1 MKTKITR
8 LLEQLGQGLVEREQ
22 TLKLAM
28 LTVLAG
34 ENLVLVGPPGTGKSL
49 VARRVAQSLSGDGPA
64 SHFEY
69 LLTKFSTPEELFG
82 PLSISALKA
91 DRFHRNTAGYL
102 PTVRIAFL
110 DEIFKASSSILNA
123 LLTILNERVYHNGTE
138 VQPVPLQSL
147 IAASNELPADQEELA
162 ALYDRFLVRVFVDY
176 VGTSNLSRL
185 FEPTTEPTLPPQDLL
200 TAQDLAQIQQ
210 AANQVVFEPA
220 LIQAVQ
226 DIWAA
231 HKETFKEDR
240 RERLSDRRLKKV
252 IHLMRVSAAT
262 NGRETVDLSDLML
275 LKDCLWNHADNTGK
289 VRELVL
295 NTLKRH
301 NKQIST
307 EFVAAQH
314 PALAPIIVS
323 PGSIVKGYA
332 GSGTENDPLLIQ
344 SVEDLTDLTRTD
356 VGALGYFFRQ
366 TTDLDISGIST
377 WPIIHFRG
385 HYDGAGH
392 TIADRQSPS
401 LRKLFT
407 SAKASHIKRLNLIN
421 FELASTLG
429 EAASSLMSSFLFN
442 LNQQTTKQITCTVVE
457 CKASGGNLISSNAE
471 NCEIYLC
478 SADGNIVGDK
488 ATGCKIN
495 SCRSGGT
502 IASDAV
508 GSEISECTS
517 RLPLIWNQAL
527 LCTIKDCLVLLDASY
542 TEDRGQKGGI
552 ARDSAES
559 SIERCLISGKW
570 DGSVRLSGI
579 TTSGARII
587 HDCIIGNIHIG
598 YGASIESII
607 QKEVQQQ
614 RQQQHQHMSSSFL
627 YAPKVDQKLQQRGQ
641 TNKNHAVDTTCTLKT
656 KNKNQGDNQKD
667 YEAISATRLTQRFF
681 ETTLGWDFS
690 HIWTWDNQAHRPAL
704 RRIAESISLQSSHA
718 QNSGALQSTTDQ
730 LTQQV
735 KSNIWL

>member
-8 LLEQLGQGLVEREQ
+8 LLEQLGQGLVEREH
-22 TLKLAM
+22 TLKLAL

-123 LLTILNERVYHNGTE
+123 LLTILNERIYHNGTE

-200 TAQDLAQIQQ
+200 TAQDLAQIRQ

-301 NKQIST
+301 NRQIAT
-307 EFVAAQH
+307 EFVAAQPN
-314 PALAPIIVS
+314 PAAAKINITSSTTLH
-323 PGSIVKGYA
+323 GYV
-332 GSGTENDPLLIQ
+332 GSGTAGDPLLIR
-344 SVEDLTDLTRTD
+344 SVEDLMGLARSD
-356 VGALGYFFRQ
+356 VGTIGYFFRQ
-366 TTDLDISGIST
+366 ITDLDIRSISA
-377 WPIIHFRG
+377 WPIINFKG
-385 HYDGAGH
+385 HYDGDGNF
-392 TIADRQSPS
+392 IADKQGAFPRNIFSS
-401 LRKLFT
+401 T
-407 SAKASHIKRLNLIN
+407 INSNIKKLNLIN
-421 FELASTLG
+421 VRLAGSLG
-429 EAASSLMSSFLFN
+429 SS
-442 LNQQTTKQITCTVVE
+442 QGPCTVTA
-457 CKASGGNLISSNAE
+457 CTTSASLAFKAE
-471 NCEIYLC
+471 NSDITSCAAE
-478 SADGNIVGDK
+478 SNIVDSFAKKCTIHSCTAIKNIIGDV
-488 ATGCKIN
+488 ATECTITLCKIGSN
-495 SCRSGGT
+495 HQIPEEHNGT
-502 IASDAV
+502 
-508 GSEISECTS
+508 
-517 RLPLIWNQAL
+517 
-527 LCTIKDCLVLLDASY
+527 
-542 TEDRGQKGGI
+542 
-552 ARDSAES
+552 
-559 SIERCLISGKW
+559 
-570 DGSVRLSGI
+570 
-579 TTSGARII
+579 
-587 HDCIIGNIHIG
+587 
-598 YGASIESII
+598 IESIS
-607 QKEVQQQ
+607 QKI
-614 RQQQHQHMSSSFL
+614 
-627 YAPKVDQKLQQRGQ
+627 
-641 TNKNHAVDTTCTLKT
+641 KN
-656 KNKNQGDNQKD
+656 
-667 YEAISATRLTQRFF
+667 
-681 ETTLGWDFS
+681 
-690 HIWTWDNQAHRPAL
+690 
-704 RRIAESISLQSSHA
+704 
-718 QNSGALQSTTDQ
+718 
-730 LTQQV
+730 
-735 KSNIWL
+735 NIWL

>member
-22 TLKLAM
+22 TLKLAL

-185 FEPTTEPTLPPQDLL
+185 FETTTEPTLPPQDLL
-200 TAQDLAQIQQ
+200 TTQDLAQIRQ

-275 LKDCLWNHADNTGK
+275 LKDCLWNHADNAPK
-289 VRELVL
+289 VQALVIKTLQRHSRQAPVTLSDQAQAPAYELGGDGR
-295 NTLKRH
+295 TLVPVK
-301 NKQIST
+301 T
-307 EFVAAQH
+307 AT
-314 PALAPIIVS
+314 ALATKIAMLAQAPRRSSAV
-323 PGSIVKGYA
+323 VTGYM
-332 GSGTENDPLLIQ
+332 GSGTADDPLLIQ
-344 SVEDLTDLTRTD
+344 SVDDLVDLARPE
-356 VGALGYFFRQ
+356 VGQRGYHFRQ
-366 TTDLDISGIST
+366 TTDLDISSIST
-377 WPIIHFRG
+377 WPDIDFKGYYHGNGKSIFDTKKSESIWIRDHEKKENHWIFQSATESYITELQLINRGMTASARNGSKFISCKTSTTLLGHAEDCEIISCE
-385 HYDGAGH
+385 A
-392 TIADRQSPS
+392 S
-401 LRKLFT
+401 LRIFNGHAAT
-407 SAKASHIKRLNLIN
+407 CSIHNCIVGILISETTYCCN
-421 FELASTLG
+421 IISCQSGGSFVHG
-429 EAASSLMSSFLFN
+429 EAKSTKFLDCLTIN
-442 LNQQTTKQITCTVVE
+442 NNAMLPGGVANEIIDCTVAR
-457 CKASGGNLISSNAE
+457 CFS
-471 NCEIYLC
+471 
-478 SADGNIVGDK
+478 
-488 ATGCKIN
+488 TGRTTYYEWC
-495 SCRSGGT
+495 
-502 IASDAV
+502 
-508 GSEISECTS
+508 
-517 RLPLIWNQAL
+517 
-527 LCTIKDCLVLLDASY
+527 
-542 TEDRGQKGGI
+542 GI
-552 ARDSAES
+552 ARTVNSSNITKCALGRFTSDS
-559 SIERCLISGKW
+559 ILGGK
-570 DGSVRLSGI
+570 I
-579 TTSGARII
+579 AR
-587 HDCIIGNIHIG
+587 
-598 YGASIESII
+598 E
-607 QKEVQQQ
+607 
-614 RQQQHQHMSSSFL
+614 
-627 YAPKVDQKLQQRGQ
+627 
-641 TNKNHAVDTTCTLKT
+641 NKNNSTFD
-656 KNKNQGDNQKD
+656 KNVFIDSVAQSGGING
-667 YEAISATRLTQRFF
+667 EAIAAARFNQRYF
-681 ETTLGWDFS
+681 EHTLNWDFEK
-690 HIWTWDNQAHRPAL
+690 TWMWDHKNDHPAL
-704 RRIAESISLQSSHA
+704 RQVGIGATPAAMPTATKAPAESEKQPSVDL
-718 QNSGALQSTTDQ
+718 

-735 KSNIWL
+735 KANIWL